1 MDLNAVVVFIKVV
14 QSGSFT
20 AGAKALGLPKST
32 ASRKV
37 QELER
42 ELGAQL
48 LRRTTRK
55 LRLTDVGEVFYA
67 RASRIAAEALE
78 AELAVT
84 QLQTTPRGTL
94 RLTAPVE
101 FGLALGSLLRAYM
114 DENPEVHVEVV
125 LTDRVI
131 DLVAEGFDVAL
142 RAGPLPDSGLVAR
155 RLQPAKRVI
164 CASPSYLRHAGEPS
178 RPEDLP
184 EHSCIAFEAGSEG
197 TVWELDGSKGR
208 SQVTVE
214 ARLRVNNYEMARQ
227 AALAGLGIAMLPT
240 FQCAEDIRKKRL
252 RIVLSAWCSR
262 EIEMHAVF
270 ASARHLSPKLRAFLD
285 MFQTLGAPWE
295 LHD

>member
-1 MDLNAVVVFIKVV
+1 MDLNAVLVFIKVV
-14 QSGSFT
+14 QTGSFT

-78 AELAVT
+78 AELAVS
-84 QLQTTPRGTL
+84 QLQATPRGTL

-101 FGLALGSLLRAYM
+101 FGLALGTLLRSYM
-114 DENPEVHVEVV
+114 DDNPEVKVEVV
-125 LTDRVI
+125 LTDRVV

-142 RAGPLPDSGLVAR
+142 RAGPLPDSGLMAR
-155 RLQPAKRVI
+155 RLAPAKRVI
-164 CASPSYLRHAGEPS
+164 CASPAYLQHAGTPL
-178 RPEDLP
+178 RPEELA
-184 EHSCIAFEAGSEG
+184 EHACIAFEAGSESSL
-197 TVWELDGSKGR
+197 WELEGPKGPIR
-208 SQVTVE
+208 IPIE

-227 AALAGLGIAMLPT
+227 AALTGLGVTVLPT
-240 FQCAEDIRKKRL
+240 FQCAEDVRAGRL
-252 RIVLSAWCSR
+252 AVVLSSWCSR
-262 EIEMHAVF
+262 EIEMHAVY
-270 ASARHLSPKLRAFLD
+270 ASGRHLSPKLRSFL
-285 MFQTLGAPWE
+285 TLLSTMGAPWE
-295 LHD
+295 LR